1 MTELL
6 SFAATVFVSFFAI
19 MNPVANTPI
28 FLGLT
33 NGLESAEKRKIAIQS
48 NFLAFIIVSVFCL
61 LGHVIFSLF
70 GITLPALRIAGGIL
84 VFLIGKDMLS
94 GNSSEVHTPSIEDNR
109 KSLEHPH
116 VSIAISPL
124 AVPILAGPGTIAA
137 AMNFATGKG
146 IPEVTV
152 CITVFGVLCGISCLF
167 FLSGERFLHYLG
179 ESVVKVIS
187 RMMGLIL
194 AVIGTQLVIEGVY
207 GAWKLN
213 L

>member
-6 SFAATVFVSFFAI
+6 SFAATVFVGFFAI
-19 MNPVANTPI
+19 MNPIANTPI

-33 NGLESAEKRKIAIQS
+33 HGIEPAEKRKIAIQS
-48 NFLAFIIVSVFCL
+48 NFLAFVIVSLFCL

-70 GITLPALRIAGGIL
+70 GITLPAFRIAGGIL

-94 GNSSEVHTPSIEDNR
+94 GNNSELHTPSVEDNQR
-109 KSLEHPH
+109 SLDHPH

-124 AVPILAGPGTIAA
+124 AVPILGGPGTIAT

-146 IPEVTV
+146 IPEVII

-167 FLSGERFLHYLG
+167 FLSGERFLHYIG
-179 ESVVKVIS
+179 ESAVKVIS

-194 AVIGTQLVIEGVY
+194 AVIGTQLVIQGVY
-207 GAWKLN
+207 GASKLN